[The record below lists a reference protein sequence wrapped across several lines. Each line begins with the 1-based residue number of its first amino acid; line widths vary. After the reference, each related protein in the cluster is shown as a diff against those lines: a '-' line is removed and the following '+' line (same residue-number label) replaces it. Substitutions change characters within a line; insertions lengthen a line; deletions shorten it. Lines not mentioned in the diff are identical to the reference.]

1 MTNYTVMCA
10 HPATASGAV
19 SSATSSQAQGT
30 ANIMCIGA
38 GAPINLYST
47 GAGSTG
53 FKVSAQ
59 GQL

>member
-1 MTNYTVMCA
+1 
-10 HPATASGAV
+10 V

-47 GAGSTG
+47 GAGSTS
-53 FKVSAQ
+53 FKVTAQ
-59 GQL
+59 GQQ